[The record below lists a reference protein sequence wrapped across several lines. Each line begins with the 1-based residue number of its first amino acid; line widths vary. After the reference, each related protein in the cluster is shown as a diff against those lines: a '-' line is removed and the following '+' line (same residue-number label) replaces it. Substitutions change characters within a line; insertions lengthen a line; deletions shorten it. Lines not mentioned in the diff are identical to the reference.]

1 MTTVVKGSNGKVVA
15 HCKGAAEQI
24 LELCSK
30 QCVLDAEQDLTEK
43 EAVVKYTEDSNRMSL
58 RSLCLA
64 YKELS
69 ETDWQNIQK
78 QKEEMPEFDDEEA
91 VIQAGGTTNTGLTL
105 IVVTSIKDPYR
116 PEVPNAVLLCQKAS
130 IRVRMVTGD
139 NKTTAEAIAKDVNI
153 ISDKSYK

>member
-15 HCKGAAEQI
+15 HCKGAAEQV

-30 QCVLDAEQDLTEK
+30 QCVLDAEQDLTDK
-43 EAVVKYTEDSNRMSL
+43 KAVLKYTEDSNRMSL

-130 IRVRMVTGD
+130 IKVRMVTGD

-153 ISDKSYK
+153 INDKS

>member
-1 MTTVVKGSNGKVVA
+1 MTTVVQSSGGKVVA

-24 LELCSK
+24 VLLCSK
-30 QCVLDAEQDLTEK
+30 QCVLDAEQDLGDNK
-43 EAVVKYTEDSNRMSL
+43 DVLKYTEEANRMSL

-69 ETDWQNIQK
+69 EDAWKGIQK
-78 QKEEMPEFDDEEA
+78 QKEDDPDFDDESA
-91 VIQAGGTTNTGLTL
+91 VINSGGTGL
-105 IVVTSIKDPYR
+105 IMIAVTSIKDPYR

-130 IRVRMVTGD
+130 IKVRMVTGD

-153 ISDKSYK
+153 INDKNYQ

>member
-30 QCVLDAEQDLTEK
+30 QCVLDAEQDLTDK
-43 EAVVKYTEDSNRMSL
+43 KAVLKYTEDSNRMSL

-91 VIQAGGTTNTGLTL
+91 VIQAGGTGLTL

-153 ISDKSYK
+153 INDKSYK